1 MLMGRIGTKGGC
13 DVAMMISL
21 NVMAMELVFSCSVC
35 MFARSEEVYCEVKMV
50 FLRYMNYWL
59 TTTTTV
65 TQYSYTVTSKI
76 ASLQC
81 TPRLGWEYQSCPDP
95 GRWFFKNFMWVENGA
110 HTIYADQA
118 VLSMSKGRSSSVC
131 RRGRIG
137 TFKSNQD
144 RMKDEGLECGGNLT
158 QHFIVH

>member
-1 MLMGRIGTKGGC
+1 
-13 DVAMMISL
+13 
-21 NVMAMELVFSCSVC
+21 

-81 TPRLGWEYQSCPDP
+81 TPRLGWEIPIGNINPAQILEELYVGWKWC
-95 GRWFFKNFMWVENGA
+95 
-110 HTIYADQA
+110 TIYADQA
-118 VLSMSKGRSSSVC
+118 RVGPAQFVDM
-131 RRGRIG
+131 
-137 TFKSNQD
+137 
-144 RMKDEGLECGGNLT
+144 EGLALFNPIRTE
-158 QHFIVH
+158 